1 MPSVYVRT
9 LSSVAEASKTGS
21 VKDLKNFLEE
31 TQGIPADEQ
40 RISYCGHIFED
51 DELLEELED
60 KITLDMTLDLEGGGK
75 KRKKKTYTKPKKIK
89 AKHKK
94 VKLAVLKYY
103 RVDQS
108 GKVERLRNE
117 CTKQCGAGTFMSNH
131 FNRHYCGK
139 CHFTLMLVNP
149 GRDPALDKKK
159 DAPKED
165 AAAAAAAAAPAKGKK
180 KK

>member
-1 MPSVYVRT
+1 
-9 LSSVAEASKTGS
+9 
-21 VKDLKNFLEE
+21 
-31 TQGIPADEQ
+31 
-40 RISYCGHIFED
+40 
-51 DELLEELED
+51 
-60 KITLDMTLDLEGGGK
+60 MTLDLEGGGK